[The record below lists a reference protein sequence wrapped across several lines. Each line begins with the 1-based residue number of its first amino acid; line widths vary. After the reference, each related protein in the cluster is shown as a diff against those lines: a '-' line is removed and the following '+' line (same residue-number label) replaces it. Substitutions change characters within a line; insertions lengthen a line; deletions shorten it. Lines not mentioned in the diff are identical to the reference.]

1 MRYLKQSILVIA
13 LLMPMTFQ
21 ASERIMLTI
30 QYEEP
35 EDWYPPVKRMPP
47 APIYIIQDSHVLT
60 FNDIREGVVEILT
73 GDSVLF
79 SATIS
84 NGKVEVPSSIFGEFE
99 LSLKTGTRHYSG
111 IIEL

>member
-1 MRYLKQSILVIA
+1 MKYLKLSILIIG

-21 ASERIMLTI
+21 ASERIILTI
-30 QYEEP
+30 QYDEP

-47 APIYIIQDSHVLT
+47 TPIYIIQDSHVLN
-60 FNDIREGVVEILT
+60 FNDIEGIVEIVK
-73 GDSVLF
+73 GDNVLF
-79 SATIS
+79 TATIS
-84 NGKVEVPSSIFGEFE
+84 NGKVEVPNSIFGEFE